1 MHVTHSY
8 LGIVTVLS
16 LIVYFNGFYGS
27 MFTGV
32 NNSSN
37 RNMQTP
43 LVAPDEIQTL
53 ALVLFRINACLL
65 VIIAVSGLI
74 NIPYRKK

>member
-1 MHVTHSY
+1 MRVTHSY

-37 RNMQTP
+37 RNMQTS
-43 LVAPDEIQTL
+43 LGALDKMQTL

-65 VIIAVSGLI
+65 VINSISGFI
-74 NIPYRKK
+74 NIPYE